1 MSTVVHQ
8 AGVAPLWRAARATV
22 VAATSLCVALL
33 GHLSGGGS
41 APSARAAMVTV
52 AVAAALAYHLAAR
65 RWTVRT
71 LSGFVL
77 AVQAGVHLWC
87 SIAAAQGGPVPP
99 PTVPPSAVPDTA
111 MLAGHLAAAVATVAL
126 LRHGDA
132 ALLSILSLVVARPA
146 RRLAYAAGALVVP
159 ARPQPSSDVRWA
171 ADSSPSVVLLL
182 GPTLRRRGPPVGA

>member
-8 AGVAPLWRAARATV
+8 AAGAPLWRAARATV
-22 VAATSLCVALL
+22 VAATALCVALL

-41 APSARAAMVTV
+41 VPSGRTVVVTV
-52 AVAAALAYHLAAR
+52 AVAAALAYRLAAR

-87 SIAAAQGGPVPP
+87 SIAGAQAGPVA
-99 PTVPPSAVPDTA
+99 PSTASPGAVPDAA
-111 MLAGHLAAAVATVAL
+111 MLAGHLVATVATVAL

-132 ALLSILSLVVARPA
+132 ALVSVLSLVVARPV

-159 ARPQPSSDVRWA
+159 LLPRPSRDVRWA
-171 ADSSPSVVLLL
+171 TDSSPPAVLLL
-182 GPTLRRRGPPVGA
+182 GPTVSRRGPPVRV